1 MNQRNTNEP
10 APTVTTEWT
19 AADMPG
25 QYQALMAILF
35 GGTAATV
42 EDVAA

>member
-1 MNQRNTNEP
+1 MMAATNTQLP
-10 APTVTTEWT
+10 VTTTADWQ

-25 QYQALMAILF
+25 QYQALLALLF